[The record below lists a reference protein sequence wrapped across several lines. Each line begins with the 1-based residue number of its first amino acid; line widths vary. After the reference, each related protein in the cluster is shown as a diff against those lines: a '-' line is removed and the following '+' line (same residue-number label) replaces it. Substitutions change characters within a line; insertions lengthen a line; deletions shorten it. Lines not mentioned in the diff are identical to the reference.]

1 MEIRTVILDDS
12 APSRLAA
19 ATALR
24 SFEDVE
30 IVGQFGGS
38 RELYDFLASH
48 TAHLIFL
55 DIELDEELGFSVAR
69 RLRETHPGMLVV
81 FLTGHSSYAIDG
93 YGFQP
98 VNFLTKPINPGKL
111 AETME
116 EVRRRLRRSREQ
128 RPAQLMF
135 RLSQGY
141 RILDVRDI
149 VYIERLGRKNILHT
163 EGEELRVS
171 NYTMRELEEMLS
183 EHGFFLCHQSFLIS
197 LWRVEAIRDA
207 RRQLYEARL
216 RGAAA
221 PIPVSRVRY
230 EALLEAL
237 AERGIVKN

>member
-1 MEIRTVILDDS
+1 MAIKTVILDDS
-12 APSRLAA
+12 APSRMAA
-19 ATALR
+19 AAALER
-24 SFEDVE
+24 FDDVE
-30 IVGQFGGS
+30 IVGQFGESGA
-38 RELYDFLASH
+38 LFDFLASH
-48 TAHLIFL
+48 TAHLLFL
-55 DIELDEELGFSVAR
+55 DIELSEELGFTVAR
-69 RLRETHPGMLVV
+69 KLRETDPELMIV

-98 VNFLTKPINPGKL
+98 VNFLTKPIHPEKL
-111 AETME
+111 RETIE
-116 EVRRRLRRSREQ
+116 EVRRRMRAHREQ

-135 RLSQGY
+135 RLPQGY

-163 EGEELRVS
+163 DTEELRMS
-171 NYTMRELEEMLS
+171 GYTVRELEEMLS

-207 RRQLYEARL
+207 RRQLYEVTL

-221 PIPVSRVRY
+221 PVPVSRTRY

-237 AERGIVKN
+237 DGHGVVIR